1 MKSVELPELSL
12 GDYLIFE
19 NMGAYT
25 LTLAREFN
33 GFSPPEVQCYIER
46 KHL

>member
-1 MKSVELPELSL
+1 MKSIDLPKLDV

-25 LTLAREFN
+25 VAIAGTFN
-33 GFSPPEVQCYIER
+33 GFSVPKIDYYIEK